1 MQHHSCGVYILKI
14 SATKCICLYSL
25 NSVPSL
31 TLQPQCDINALT
43 KTRLTA
49 LHLAVHEGHVKV
61 VERLVGF
68 GADLN
73 ITTSDGNTAL
83 HLALGRNT
91 MTTPTEESPKI
102 KAVRSVE

>member
-1 MQHHSCGVYILKI
+1 MNVLNCD
-14 SATKCICLYSL
+14 SL
-25 NSVPSL
+25 IVPSL
-31 TLQPQCDINALT
+31 TLQPQCDINVRT

-68 GADLN
+68 GANLN
-73 ITTSDGNTAL
+73 ATSGDGNTAL
-83 HLALGRNT
+83 HLALGRST